1 MAEPDLERIERQ
13 GWALAA
19 AVTVSVVGVIWL
31 ATSGRLPAEVVPSV
45 PDDVLE
51 ATPHVNAAF
60 VSTALATLL
69 VGYQA
74 ARRRQIRRHAA
85 SMAVTATLF
94 FGFLSL
100 YLLRLTNEGLTEF
113 QGPEAIY
120 SYVYLPVL
128 VVHMVL
134 AGVAVPLVVFAL
146 YVGARAPVDSVGDST
161 HPRVGRIAVP
171 LWGVSFVLGDVV
183 YLFLHHLY

>member
-1 MAEPDLERIERQ
+1 MAEPDLGRIERQ
-13 GWALAA
+13 GWGVAA

-31 ATSGRLPAEVVPSV
+31 ATSGRLPPEAVPEVS
-45 PDDVLE
+45 DDFLD

-60 VSTALATLL
+60 VSTAVATLA

-85 SMAVTATLF
+85 SMAVTAALF

-100 YLLRLTNEGLTEF
+100 YLLRLANEGLTEF
-113 QGPEAIY
+113 QGPETVY

-146 YVGARAPVDSVGDST
+146 YVGVRAQVDSVGDSS
-161 HPRVGRIAVP
+161 HPRVGRVAVP

-183 YLFLHHLY
+183 YLLLHHVY